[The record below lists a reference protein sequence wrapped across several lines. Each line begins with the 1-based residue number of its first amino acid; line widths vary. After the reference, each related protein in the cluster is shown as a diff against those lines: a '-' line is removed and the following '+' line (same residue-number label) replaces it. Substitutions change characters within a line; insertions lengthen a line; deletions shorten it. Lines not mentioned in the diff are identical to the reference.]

1 MRIGLQRLLRLGGIM
16 AYVVRRIEYYYTE
29 VPDRPGAGA
38 KLLSSLKAAGV
49 NLLAYTGFPT
59 TAGRAQLDFV
69 PVNKRVFLAAAR
81 RAQIKLVGP
90 KSALLIR
97 GDDRVGVVADMLTK
111 LAEARIN
118 VTAMDAVAAGRG
130 RYGAILW
137 VKPRNVGRA
146 ARILGA
152 S

>member
-1 MRIGLQRLLRLGGIM
+1 M
-16 AYVVRRIEYYYTE
+16 ADIVRRIEYYYTE

-38 KLLSSLKAAGV
+38 KVLNALKEARV

-59 TAGRAQLDFV
+59 TDGHSQLDFV
-69 PVNKRVFLAAAR
+69 PTNQRSFLAAAR
-81 RAQIKLVGP
+81 RAGIKLVGP
-90 KSALLIR
+90 KTAFLIQ
-97 GDDRVGVVADMLTK
+97 GEDRVGALADILTK

-118 VTAMDAVAAGRG
+118 VTALHAIAAGRR

-137 VKPRNVGRA
+137 VKPRNI
-146 ARILGA
+146 ARVAEVLGA